1 MTTDV
6 AVPST
11 PDSPDFLGLLD
22 FSGLPESTQE
32 QEKMLAGRIYDP
44 ADPRLVALRVRSHN
58 LSREYNGLDE
68 TDPRRQRILQGWLD
82 LQGENVFLQGPVQF
96 DYGCFTSI
104 GENSYANF
112 NFTCLDCCPMTI
124 GRNVFIGPN
133 VSLLTPVHPL
143 RFQDRNLYRNA
154 RGQMT
159 DHEYAK
165 PIVISDNCWIAGNVT
180 VCGGV
185 TIGEGCVIGAG
196 SVVTRDI
203 PSGMVAFGDPCR
215 PIRPITEEDGM
226 SDLFEA
232 E

>member
-1 MTTDV
+1 MSQSPLPPIPPIPLIFLVFLIFPAFLNQPKSRRRCLQAEFTT
-6 AVPST
+6 PPT
-11 PDSPDFLGLLD
+11 
-22 FSGLPESTQE
+22 
-32 QEKMLAGRIYDP
+32 
-44 ADPRLVALRVRSHN
+44 PRLVALRVRSHN